1 MSCHALALSVYAP
14 ASTLSQA
21 ASRQHPRTFV
31 PSAGKHDALGQY
43 PPPKGGARYDE
54 PATFSADEWYNEL
67 KGVVQWAQGLGAKV
81 LPA

>member
-1 MSCHALALSVYAP
+1 MHLRCPSTRPLARHLRPHHGNTHAPSVP
-14 ASTLSQA
+14 
-21 ASRQHPRTFV
+21 FV
-31 PSAGKHDALGQY
+31 GKHDALGQY

-54 PATFSADEWYNEL
+54 SATFSADEWYNEL